1 VERRDSVTLAP
12 GTRLGPY
19 EIVGLLGTG
28 GMGEVYRA
36 LDTRLS
42 REVAVK
48 IVFADPERRSR
59 FEVEARTIAGLTH
72 PHICRLY
79 DVGSQDSATGSG
91 PAIEYLVMEL
101 LSGETLASR
110 LVKGPMDVAEAL
122 ACAMQI
128 AEGLDAAHRAGVIHR
143 DLKPGNVMLTRTGA
157 GKSGAPHAKLLDFG
171 LAKILATA
179 GGEAAAVGAKLL
191 DATRAAPITANG
203 QILGTLPYMAPEQ
216 LEGQPID
223 VRTDIF
229 AFGAIVFESVTGR
242 RAYGATTLAMPG
254 APPALERLVAVCLSN
269 DPEDRWSTA
278 HDVLLQLRSIA
289 AAPVVT
295 KPAGSKVG
303 RRERLAW
310 GVAAAAVVVALVAA
324 ASGLLRA
331 PRGPVDAP
339 LDVLS
344 ILPSVETRLERGEAP
359 QISPDG
365 RSIAFVATDRVGKS
379 RLYIR
384 SRDAMDARVLSDTDG
399 AAMPFWSPDNR
410 QLGFFAQ
417 GQLKTIAISG
427 GSAHAIAA
435 APVPRG
441 GTWGRDNLILF
452 VAVPSL
458 PIYRVAAAGGDA
470 VPVLMPT
477 VPEFRSFPSFLA
489 DGRHYLY
496 IAIDDRSRTGAG
508 FAVKIAS
515 LDSTDTQALTR
526 STASARLVPGHLL
539 FRRDAALI
547 AQPFDARSLQL
558 SGSPVVVAEDVGFN
572 ALTYQGLFS
581 GSENGELTFQHTTP
595 GSQLIWFDRQGG
607 RPVAAAAP
615 ADYNAVCLTADEK
628 KAVYDLADPVT
639 GSIDVWALDLASARP
654 SRLTF
659 NPSTDFYPVCSPSG
673 EDVMFASLREGPPN
687 LFRVSLAA
695 PGSER
700 IVLRSP
706 VPKIAT
712 DWSRDG
718 KLLVY
723 TVINRKTNSD
733 IEVVP
738 LAGGPPHVV
747 VATVAEESNA
757 RLSPDGRWI
766 AYNSN
771 ENGGFEVY
779 VQPFPTTG
787 AKWQV
792 SKGGGQQPQW
802 RRDGAELFYITPDR
816 KLTGVAVKTGA
827 DFVLAEARV
836 LMDTRITGWDRSN
849 YGMDYAVSA
858 DGQRFLINT
867 ASDAVLP
874 ITLVLNWTAAPGR
887 HMP

>member
-1 VERRDSVTLAP
+1 VPADSK
-12 GTRLGPY
+12 
-19 EIVGLLGTG
+19 
-28 GMGEVYRA
+28 GE
-36 LDTRLS
+36 
-42 REVAVK
+42 
-48 IVFADPERRSR
+48 
-59 FEVEARTIAGLTH
+59 
-72 PHICRLY
+72 
-79 DVGSQDSATGSG
+79 
-91 PAIEYLVMEL
+91 
-101 LSGETLASR
+101 
-110 LVKGPMDVAEAL
+110 
-122 ACAMQI
+122 
-128 AEGLDAAHRAGVIHR
+128 
-143 DLKPGNVMLTRTGA
+143 
-157 GKSGAPHAKLLDFG
+157 
-171 LAKILATA
+171 
-179 GGEAAAVGAKLL
+179 
-191 DATRAAPITANG
+191 
-203 QILGTLPYMAPEQ
+203 
-216 LEGQPID
+216 
-223 VRTDIF
+223 
-229 AFGAIVFESVTGR
+229 
-242 RAYGATTLAMPG
+242 
-254 APPALERLVAVCLSN
+254 
-269 DPEDRWSTA
+269 
-278 HDVLLQLRSIA
+278 
-289 AAPVVT
+289 
-295 KPAGSKVG
+295 

-310 GVAAAAVVVALVAA
+310 AIATAAVVVALVAA

-331 PRGPVDAP
+331 RRGPVEAP

-365 RSIAFVATDRVGKS
+365 RSVAFVATDRLGKS

-384 SRDAMDARVLSDTDG
+384 SRDAMDARALSDTDG

-417 GQLKTIAISG
+417 GQLKTIAIAG

-452 VAVPSL
+452 VAVPNL
-458 PIYRVAAAGGDA
+458 PVNRVAASGGEA
-470 VPVLMPT
+470 VPVPMPAAH
-477 VPEFRSFPSFLA
+477 EFRLFPSFLA

-496 IAIDDRSRTGAG
+496 MAIDDRSRTGAG
-508 FAVKIAS
+508 FAVKVAS
-515 LDSTDTQALTR
+515 LDSTDTRELTR
-526 STASARLVPGHLL
+526 ATASAWLVPGYLL
-539 FRRDAALI
+539 FRRDAALV

-572 ALTYQGLFS
+572 ALTYQALFS
-581 GSENGELTFQHTTP
+581 GSENGELAFQHTTP
-595 GSQLIWFDRQGG
+595 GSQLMWFDRQGG
-607 RPVAAAAP
+607 RAVAAASP
-615 ADYNAVCLTADEK
+615 ADYNSVCLTADGK

-659 NPSTDFYPVCSPSG
+659 NPATDFYPVCSPSG
-673 EDVMFASLREGPPN
+673 EDVVFASLREGPPN
-687 LFRVSLAA
+687 LFRVGLAA
-695 PGSER
+695 PGSEHS
-700 IVLRSP
+700 VVRSP

-738 LAGGPPHVV
+738 VAGGPPQVV
-747 VATVAEESNA
+747 MATVAEETNA

-771 ENGGFEVY
+771 ENGGFEIY

-802 RRDGAELFYITPDR
+802 RRDGAELFYVTPER
-816 KLTGVAVKTGA
+816 KLIGVGVKTGS
-827 DFVLAEARV
+827 DFVLGEAHV
-836 LMDTRITGWDRSN
+836 LMDTRITGWQVN
-849 YGMDYAVSA
+849 YGPGYAASA

-867 ASDAVLP
+867 ASDTVLP
-874 ITLVLNWTAAPGR
+874 ITLVLNWPSASGR
-887 HMP
+887 HTQ

>member
-1 VERRDSVTLAP
+1 LALTP
-12 GTRLGPY
+12 GIRLGPY
-19 EIVGLLGTG
+19 EILSAIGAG

-36 LDTRLS
+36 RDTRLN

-48 IVFADPERRSR
+48 IVSAAVSEDPERRSR
-59 FEVEARTIAGLTH
+59 FEREARTIAALTH
-72 PHICRLY
+72 PNICTLY
-79 DVGSQDSATGSG
+79 DVGSQETATGSG
-91 PAIEYLVMEL
+91 PAVEYLVMEL
-101 LSGETLASR
+101 LAGETLAAR
-110 LVKGPMDVAEAL
+110 LAKGPMEIAEAL

-128 AEGLDAAHRAGVIHR
+128 AAALDAAHRAGVIHR

-171 LAKILATA
+171 LAKML
-179 GGEAAAVGAKLL
+179 GPAAVGSEEGAAARRVPP
-191 DATRAAPITANG
+191 DVTRTAPVTAHG

-223 VRTDIF
+223 ARTDLF
-229 AFGAIVFESVTGR
+229 AFGAIVFEMITGR
-242 RAYGATTLAMPG
+242 RAYGAATFAMSG
-254 APPALERLVAVCLSN
+254 APPALERLVAVCLSK
-269 DPEDRWSTA
+269 DPDDRWSTA

-289 AAPVVT
+289 AAPVG
-295 KPAGSKVG
+295 AAIADARIG

-310 GVAAAAVVVALVAA
+310 SAAAAAIVAMVVAAI
-324 ASGLLRA
+324 LLRA
-331 PRGPVDAP
+331 PRTPAEAA
-339 LDVLS
+339 LDILS
-344 ILPSVETRLERGEAP
+344 ILPSAETALERGEAP

-365 RSIAFVATDRVGKS
+365 RSVAFVAADRAGKS
-379 RLYIR
+379 SLYIR
-384 SRDAMDARVLSDTDG
+384 SRDALVARALPDTDD
-399 AAMPFWSPDNR
+399 AHMAFWSPDSR

-417 GQLKTIAISG
+417 GQLKTIAIAG

-441 GTWGRDNLILF
+441 GTWGHDGAILF
-452 VAVPSL
+452 VAVPNL
-458 PIYRVAAAGGDA
+458 PVNRVPAAGGDSVA
-470 VPVLMPT
+470 VLMPP
-477 VPEFRSFPSFLA
+477 VREFRLFPSFLP

-496 IAIDDRSRTGAG
+496 MSVDDRSRTGAG
-508 FAVKIAS
+508 YAIKVAS
-515 LDSTDTQALTR
+515 LDSADTKELTR
-526 STASARLVPGHLL
+526 STASALVVPGYLL

-581 GSENGELTFQHTTP
+581 GSDNGELAFQHTTP
-595 GSQLIWFDRQGG
+595 GSQLVWFDRQGK
-607 RPVAAAAP
+607 RLAAAAAA

-628 KAVYDLADPVT
+628 HAVYDLADPVT

-659 NPSTDFYPVCSPSG
+659 NPATDFYPVCSRSG
-673 EDVMFASLREGPPN
+673 DDVLFASLREGPPN

-700 IVLRSP
+700 SVLRSP

-723 TVINRKTNSD
+723 TAINPKTNSD
-733 IEVVP
+733 VEVVP
-738 LAGGPPHVV
+738 LAGGRPWVV
-747 VATVAEESNA
+747 AATVAEESNA

-771 ENGGFEVY
+771 ESGGFEVY
-779 VQPFPTTG
+779 VQPFPPTG
-787 AKWQV
+787 VKWQV
-792 SKGGGQQPQW
+792 SKGGGQQAQW
-802 RRDGAELFYITPDR
+802 RHDGAELFYITPDR
-816 KLTGVAVKTGA
+816 KLIAIVVKTGS
-827 DFVLAEARV
+827 DFVLGEARV

-849 YGMDYAVSA
+849 YGIDYAAAA

-867 ASDAVLP
+867 ASDAALP
-874 ITLVLNWTAAPGR
+874 ITLVLNWRTAPSKR
-887 HMP
+887 PQ